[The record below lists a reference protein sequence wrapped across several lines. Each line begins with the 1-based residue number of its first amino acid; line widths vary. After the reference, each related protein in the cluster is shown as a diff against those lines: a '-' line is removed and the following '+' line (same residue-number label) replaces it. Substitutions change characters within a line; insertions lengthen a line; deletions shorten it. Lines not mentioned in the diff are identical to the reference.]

1 MKYKAQKVMVANK
14 TCKVCGGTGIEQQF
28 VGGIVRARRC
38 RCVQFKNT
46 EVKNGTPNR

>member
-1 MKYKAQKVMVANK
+1 MKYKVQKVMVPNK